1 MQQATGKR
9 KGCETLMKT
18 KRLNVRNIF
27 DKYSI
32 YLVLLIMLIFMG
44 IISDDFF
51 TTTNFINVLVAEA
64 GRGLLVLG
72 ECYVIISKG
81 IDLSVGSIVA
91 LSSVTSASIVQDI
104 TYDSRIL
111 QWMPEINPI
120 LGAALAVVV
129 GVVIGLLFGLFNGL
143 LVAYTKTPPFIATLG
158 SMVIAAG
165 LALMYTDSFPVSM
178 LSSEFKNIGQGKVGV
193 IPYVVIVFIVIAVIA
208 WVILNKT
215 RFGKSIYAIGG
226 NESAAQY
233 AGINVKKNTCL
244 IYIWAG
250 VLAGLAGVLITARSG
265 SGIATLGDGY
275 ELDAIAAATVGGVSQ
290 TGGVGTIGGAV
301 VGIFILGVLNNGLL
315 LLGVSPYL
323 QQVIK
328 GLIIIGAVV
337 VDMRKA
343 MKNN

>member
-1 MQQATGKR
+1 MAGFWLFP
-9 KGCETLMKT
+9 EIWS
-18 KRLNVRNIF
+18 LNVRNIF

-51 TTTNFINVLVAEA
+51 TTTNFINVFVAEA

-111 QWMPEINPI
+111 QWMPEMNPV

-178 LSSEFKNIGQGKVGV
+178 LSAEFKKIGQGKAGV
-193 IPYVVIVFIVIAVIA
+193 VPYVVIIFVVIAVIA

-244 IYIWAG
+244 IYIWSG

>member
-1 MQQATGKR
+1 
-9 KGCETLMKT
+9 MKN
-18 KRLNVRNIF
+18 KNANINIKAMLN
-27 DKYSI
+27 KYSI
-32 YLVLLIMLIFMG
+32 YLVLLIMLLFMG

-51 TTTNFINVLVAEA
+51 TTTNFINVLVAES

-91 LSSVTSASIVQDI
+91 LSSVTSASLVQSI
-104 TYDSRIL
+104 TYESRIL
-111 QWMPEINPI
+111 QNLPEMNEGVST
-120 LGAALAVVV
+120 LLAIMT
-129 GVVIGLLFGLFNGL
+129 GLLIGLLFGLFNGF

-158 SMVIAAG
+158 SMVIASG

-178 LSSEFKNIGQGKVGV
+178 LNTTFKHIGQGKIGI
-193 IPYVVIVFIVIAVIA
+193 IPYVVIVFIIIVIIA
-208 WVILNKT
+208 WILLNKT

-226 NESAAQY
+226 NEDAARY
-233 AGINVKKNTCL
+233 AGIRVKKNTCL
-244 IYIWAG
+244 IYVWSG

-265 SGIATLGDGY
+265 SGIATLVDLY

-290 TGGVGTIGGAV
+290 TGGIGTIGGAV

-328 GLIIIGAVV
+328 GAIIIGAVV
-337 VDMRKA
+337 VDMRKTR
-343 MKNN
+343 KNN

>member
-1 MQQATGKR
+1 MTEGESQIEQLR
-9 KGCETLMKT
+9 KTDIKAFMS
-18 KRLNVRNIF
+18 
-27 DKYSI
+27 KYSI
-32 YLVLLIMLIFMG
+32 YLVLIAMMIFMG
-44 IISDDFF
+44 TISKDFF
-51 TTTNFINVLVAEA
+51 TTTNLINVLVAES

-81 IDLSVGSIVA
+81 IDLSVGSIIA
-91 LSSVTSASIVQDI
+91 LSSVTSASLVQQV

-111 QWMPEINPI
+111 QNMPALDPVLCAI
-120 LGAALAVVV
+120 LALVV
-129 GVVIGLLFGLFNGL
+129 GVLVGLAFGLFNGL

-165 LALMYTDSFPVSM
+165 LALMYTNAFPVSM
-178 LSSEFKNIGQGKVGV
+178 LYPEFKKIGQGKIGS
-193 IPYVVIVFIVIAVIA
+193 IPVVVIVFVAIVILA

-215 RFGKSIYAIGG
+215 RFGQSIYAIGG
-226 NESAAQY
+226 NESAARY
-233 AGINVKKNTCL
+233 TGINVEKNICL
-244 IYIWAG
+244 IYMWSG
-250 VLAGLAGVLITARSG
+250 VLAGLAGVMITARSG

-290 TGGVGTIGGAV
+290 AGGVGTIGGAV

-328 GLIIIGAVV
+328 GAIIIGAVV

-343 MKNN
+343 VKGKR